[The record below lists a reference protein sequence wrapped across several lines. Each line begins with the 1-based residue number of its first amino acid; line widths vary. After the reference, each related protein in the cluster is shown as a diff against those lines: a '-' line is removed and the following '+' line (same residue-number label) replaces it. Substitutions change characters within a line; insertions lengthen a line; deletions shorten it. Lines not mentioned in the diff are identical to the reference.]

1 MSGAGP
7 SETRQLEFLSGV
19 QRLLDEGQF
28 TATYKFALLAALVD
42 IDVERGRDDDE
53 PLPVPLLAIAEK
65 FVEYFWGHTRPYR
78 GVEPL
83 YQNKGR
89 NIALLTLLAQAQEG
103 GATTLAEVR
112 KSTGWPRLL
121 EQAARQVESMP
132 LFRLQTLR
140 GGVKHRFLYEESL
153 QEGAIVLLP
162 GVGFCL
168 RRFASFVR
176 SLARSGWL
184 REVRANARNAYVI
197 GESDSLEEFLFGTG
211 RVALGAAREILLP
224 LQEGRC
230 FYCGERVGTAAHVD
244 HFVPF
249 ALYPGSLA
257 HNLVVAHAQCNTDKS
272 DLLADLPH
280 LDRWRERNLRSGDE
294 LAAAMAERGVTGSL
308 PAAEGVARWAYGR
321 ARDAGALLWVGRR
334 EVRPFPRAAPLP
346 F

>member
-1 MSGAGP
+1 MSGVGP
-7 SETRQLEFLSGV
+7 SEARQLEFLSSV

-42 IDVERGRDDDE
+42 IAVERGRDDDE
-53 PLPVPLLAIAEK
+53 RLPVPLLAIGEK
-65 FVEYFWGHTRPYR
+65 FVEFFWNHTRPYR

-89 NIALLTLLAQAQEG
+89 NIALLSLLTHAQAG
-103 GATTLAEVR
+103 GATTLAAVR
-112 KSTGWPRLL
+112 KSAGWPRLL
-121 EQAARQVESMP
+121 EQAARQVKSMP
-132 LFRLQTLR
+132 LFKLQTLR
-140 GGVKHRFLYEESL
+140 GGVKHCFLYDESL
-153 QEGAIVLLP
+153 QEGAICLLP

-184 REVRANARNAYVI
+184 REVRGNARNAYAI
-197 GESDSLEEFLFGTG
+197 GETDSLEEFLFGTE

-224 LQEGRC
+224 MQAGRC
-230 FYCGERVGTAAHVD
+230 FYCGARIGTAAHVD

-257 HNLVVAHAQCNTDKS
+257 HNLVVAHAECNTDKS
-272 DLLADLPH
+272 DLLADLPY
-280 LDRWRERNLRSGDE
+280 LDRWRERNLRFGDE
-294 LAAAMAERGVTGSL
+294 LGAVMAERGVTGSL
-308 PAAEGVARWAYGR
+308 QAAEGVARWAYGR
-321 ARDAGALLWVGRR
+321 ARAAGALLWVGRR
-334 EVRPFPRAAPLP
+334 EVRPFPRVAALP

>member
-1 MSGAGP
+1 MSGGGP
-7 SETRQLEFLSGV
+7 SEARQLEFLSSI

-42 IDVERGRDDDE
+42 IAVERGCDDDE
-53 PLPVPLLAIAEK
+53 PLPVPLRAIGEK
-65 FVEYFWGHTRPYR
+65 FVEFFWNHTRPYR
-78 GVEPL
+78 GFEPL

-89 NIALLTLLAQAQEG
+89 NIALLSLLTQVQAG
-103 GATTLAEVR
+103 GATTLAAVR
-112 KSTGWPRLL
+112 KSPGWPRLL

-132 LFRLQTLR
+132 LFKLQTLR
-140 GGVKHRFLYEESL
+140 GGVKHCFLYDESL
-153 QEGAIVLLP
+153 QEDAIVLLP

-184 REVRANARNAYVI
+184 REVRGNVRNAYVI
-197 GESDSLEEFLFGTG
+197 GETDSLEEFLFGTE
-211 RVALGAAREILLP
+211 RVQLGAARAVLLP
-224 LQEGRC
+224 MQAGRC
-230 FYCGERVGTAAHVD
+230 FYCGARVGTAAHVD

-257 HNLVVAHAQCNTDKS
+257 HNLVLAHAECNTDKS
-272 DLLADLPH
+272 DLLADLPY

-294 LAAAMAERGVTGSL
+294 LGAAMAERGVTGSQQ
-308 PAAEGVARWAYGR
+308 AADGVARWAYGR
-321 ARDAGALLWVGRR
+321 ARDAGGLLWVGRR
-334 EVRPFPRAAPLP
+334 EVRPFPRTATLP